1 MQALFA
7 PKKKLSQH
15 LQAGGQVF
23 AARIIFYLRGLRRA
37 SIGFKRQ
44 KKSREIRQLK
54 IFWNFKE
61 I

>member
-7 PKKKLSQH
+7 LKKIALA
-15 LQAGGQVF
+15 LGCGWGLPPAF
-23 AARIIFYLRGLRRA
+23 FYLRELRRTP
-37 SIGFKRQ
+37 IEFKRQ

>member
-1 MQALFA
+1 MQLRCLRLKNCLSIGVRVGFA
-7 PKKKLSQH
+7 
-15 LQAGGQVF
+15 V
-23 AARIIFYLRGLRRA
+23 RIIFYLRSLRRTP
-37 SIGFKRQ
+37 IGFERQ

>member
-7 PKKKLSQH
+7 PKKNCLSI
-15 LQAGGQVF
+15 GVRVGF
-23 AARIIFYLRGLRRA
+23 AVRIIFYLRELRRTP
-37 SIGFKRQ
+37 IEFKRQ

>member
-7 PKKKLSQH
+7 PKKNCPNICRREAKFLPP
-15 LQAGGQVF
+15 AF
-23 AARIIFYLRGLRRA
+23 FYLRELRRTP
-37 SIGFKRQ
+37 IGFKRQ

>member
-7 PKKKLSQH
+7 LKKIAPTF
-15 LQAGGQVF
+15 AGGRPSF
-23 AARIIFYLRGLRRA
+23 CRPHFFICANCGGRRLYLNG
-37 SIGFKRQ
+37 K

>member
-7 PKKKLSQH
+7 PKKNCLNICRREAKFL
-15 LQAGGQVF
+15 APAF
-23 AARIIFYLRGLRRA
+23 FYLRELRRTP
-37 SIGFKRQ
+37 IGFKRQ

>member
-7 PKKKLSQH
+7 PKKLSQH
-15 LQAGGQVF
+15 LQAEAKF
-23 AARIIFYLRGLRRA
+23 LPPAFFYLRELRRTP
-37 SIGFKRQ
+37 IEFKRQ

>member
-7 PKKKLSQH
+7 PKKNCLNICRREAKFL
-15 LQAGGQVF
+15 APAF
-23 AARIIFYLRGLRRA
+23 FYLRELRRTP
-37 SIGFKRQ
+37 IEFKRQ

>member
-7 PKKKLSQH
+7 LKKI
-15 LQAGGQVF
+15 APTFVGGRPSF
-23 AARIIFYLRGLRRA
+23 CRPHFFYLRELRRTP
-37 SIGFKRQ
+37 IEFKRQ

>member
-7 PKKKLSQH
+7 PKKNCLNICRREAKFLPP
-15 LQAGGQVF
+15 VF
-23 AARIIFYLRGLRRA
+23 FYLRELRRTP
-37 SIGFKRQ
+37 IGFERQ